1 MSLTQLEIARHLD
14 MSERNA
20 RDVLRGL
27 GIDHRQSSLDEIRI
41 AYIRDMREKAAGRG
55 GSDQASLTRR
65 KAEEAE
71 VNTAL
76 KRVQLH
82 EAIGSV
88 VQAQDAAEA
97 ITDWSSF
104 ANREYLAGITKL
116 VSEIQIAYKI
126 EIDGKKVEDIAGPT
140 IARIKSHAEK
150 LGRDFT
156 ESIGDVLPAKVD
168 TDGGVD

>member
-20 RDVLRGL
+20 RDVLRNL
-27 GIDHRQSSLDEIRI
+27 GIDHRQSSLDEIRT
-41 AYIRDMREKAAGRG
+41 AYIRDMREKAAGRS

-65 KAEEAE
+65 KSEETE

-82 EAIGSV
+82 EAIGLV
-88 VQAQDAAEA
+88 VQSQDAAEA

-104 ANREYLAGITKL
+104 ANREYQAGITKL
-116 VSEIQIAYKI
+116 ISEIQIAYKI
-126 EIDGKKVEDIAGPT
+126 EIDAKKVEDIAGPT
-140 IARIKSHAEK
+140 IERIKGYAEK
-150 LGRDFT
+150 LGCDLT
-156 ESIGDVLPAKVD
+156 ESIGDVLSTEVD
-168 TDGGVD
+168 SIG